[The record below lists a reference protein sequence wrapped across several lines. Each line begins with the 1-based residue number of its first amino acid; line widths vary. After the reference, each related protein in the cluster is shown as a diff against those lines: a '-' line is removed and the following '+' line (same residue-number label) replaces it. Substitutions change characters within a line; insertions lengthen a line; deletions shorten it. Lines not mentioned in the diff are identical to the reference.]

1 MRRKYTD
8 HRVGRFNDIQGH
20 PETLVRREF
29 DHGVVWF
36 RDRLGVLDELRDDL
50 SGLDR
55 PVENSGLDRISD
67 TDYVERLEHEFA
79 TDFDVEQKDILT
91 PQNF

>member
-1 MRRKYTD
+1 MKRKYTD
-8 HRVGRFNDIQGH
+8 HRVGRFNDIEGL

-36 RDRLGVLDELRDDL
+36 RDR
-50 SGLDR
+50 

-67 TDYVERLEHEFA
+67 TEYAERLEHEFA
-79 TDFDVEQKDILT
+79 TDFGVEQKDILT